1 MDSFQKILQ
10 TVGELEN
17 TFDGKAGLVQK
28 FLQII
33 GELEDTFDFGE
44 LCFDAD
50 KLAWFIVVHPGK
62 APVQLVY
69 RTENGTESDDT
80 IREDLS
86 SLIGFEINYQ
96 NRTYV
101 ILTRVITKEDLK
113 DPETATVGELREI
126 AKTFYPSA
134 MPIPD
139 WIAALMWVARRNY
152 YITKFLLHKQ
162 GIELPDIQILSSIKQ
177 GEDDSSPFA
186 DWNSSCGRWNYMDGD
201 GGGGRIEGCLPIW
214 CYYLKE

>member
-28 FLQII
+28 FLQTI

-50 KLAWFIVVHPGK
+50 KLAGFIVVNPGK
-62 APVQLVY
+62 TPVQLVY
-69 RTENGTESDDT
+69 RTEDGTESDDT

-86 SLIGFEINYQ
+86 NLIGFELKYQ
-96 NRTYV
+96 NHTYV

-126 AKTFYPSA
+126 AKKFYPSA

-139 WIAALMWVARRNY
+139 WIAALMWAARRWY
-152 YITKFLLHKQ
+152 YITKFLLYKQ
-162 GIELPDIQILSSIKQ
+162 GFELPDIQILSSIKQ
-177 GEDDSSPFA
+177 GEDDGSPFA
-186 DWNSSCGRWNYMDGD
+186 DWNNSCGSWNYMDGD
-201 GGGGRIEGCLPIW
+201 GGGGRIECCLPIW
-214 CYYLKE
+214 CYYFKE